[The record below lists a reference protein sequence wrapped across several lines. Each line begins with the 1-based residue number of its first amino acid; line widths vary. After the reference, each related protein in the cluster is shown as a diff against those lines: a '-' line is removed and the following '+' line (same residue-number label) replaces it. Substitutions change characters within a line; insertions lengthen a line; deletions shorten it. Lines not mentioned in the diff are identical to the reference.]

1 MITPDALVHGAL
13 DLHAHGSP
21 EFTLKMPGRVTNVE
35 WGRLAVAA
43 GMRGYVI
50 KSHVFPTMG
59 AAHAVNALFPELS
72 VFPSI
77 TLNPTAGG
85 ISALSVELAIEAG
98 RGWCGCR
105 PGPRA
110 SRTRCRASCSDEWSP
125 SSRASTCPSGRG
137 RASPCLTTRVRCSPR
152 SSGSSRFCASRGVV
166 VASGHIPIA
175 ASLVMCRRA
184 GELGTRF
191 VLTHPLSA
199 SVGATTEDQIAIAE
213 MGGMIEHVF
222 VGCMPMHQRMDPR
235 RIVEAVQ
242 AVGAEHCVMATD
254 AIEEW
259 NPPEPELL
267 RMYVATL
274 LSLGVPE
281 DQVHLMTHDN
291 PAKVL
296 GLDPKWAPADPGAA
310 SEHR

>member
-1 MITPDALVHGAL
+1 MTSPDALVHGAL

-50 KSHVFPTMG
+50 KSHAFPTMG
-59 AAHAVNALFPELS
+59 AAHADNANYPELS
-72 VFPSI
+72 VFSSI

-98 RGWCGCR
+98 ARVVWMPTWSARQPDPLPSIMLGRMEPFVASLDASFW
-105 PGPRA
+105 PGQGLA
-110 SRTRCRASCSDEWSP
+110 VLDDEGALLP
-125 SSRASTCPSGRG
+125 EVERI
-137 RASPCLTTRVRCSPR
+137 LEI
-152 SSGSSRFCASRGVV
+152 CASRGVV

-184 GELGTRF
+184 GEIGTRF

-235 RIVEAVQ
+235 RIVEAVE